1 MDEEKKMEEGK
12 RIAVWT
18 VNKEEHKMKLT
29 TLAITRLEERMGG
42 NLLTVLN
49 GDGNN
54 QGMPRLG
61 TMLQIVCEGLKT
73 YDKDI
78 TLEKTYNLFDEY
90 VEEGHC
96 QTEFAYGPFIDLYT
110 VSGFFPE
117 KNKSEVKKI
126 QKRMGVQTSL

>member
-1 MDEEKKMEEGK
+1 MSETNRDEGK
-12 RIAVWT
+12 RVAVWT
-18 VNKEEHKMKLT
+18 VNKEEHKMKLG
-29 TLAITRLEERMGG
+29 TLAITRLEERMGC

-49 GDGNN
+49 GDGKS

-61 TMLQIVCEGLKT
+61 TMLQIVCEGLKA
-73 YDKDI
+73 YDEDM

-117 KNKSEVKKI
+117 KNKPEVKRM
-126 QKRMGVQTSL
+126 QKRLGVQTSL